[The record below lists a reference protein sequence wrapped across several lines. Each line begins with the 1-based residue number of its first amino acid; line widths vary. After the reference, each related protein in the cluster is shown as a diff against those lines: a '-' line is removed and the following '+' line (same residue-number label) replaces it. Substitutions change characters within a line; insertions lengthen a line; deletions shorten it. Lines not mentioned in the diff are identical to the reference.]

1 MLYLVRKLNQSI
13 MINNE
18 ISIQLIEIN
27 RGSVKLGLTFPKGY
41 TVLRK
46 EVFDAIAQQNIE
58 ALNALENYEVEKN

>member
-18 ISIQLIEIN
+18 ISIQVIEIN
-27 RGSVKLGLTFPKGY
+27 KGSVKLGFTFPKGY

-46 EVFDAIAQQNIE
+46 EVFDSIAQQNME
-58 ALNALENYEVEKN
+58 ALNTLEEYEIEKN